1 MANKKQEFI
10 NSLQR
15 LNKNDLCN
23 LLWKVQRDKDD
34 LFVSQ
39 LNFIKW
45 LQIQID
51 GFTSELMQF
60 NDYNEGVK
68 HCLGCVARAC
78 NLYFGSDLED
88 IDSVENNILNF
99 KLITNDNDKNKKA

>member
-1 MANKKQEFI
+1 MSNPTKSDLEKMCLRLTRE
-10 NSLQR
+10 NS
-15 LNKNDLCN
+15 DLM
-23 LLWKVQRDKDD
+23 
-34 LFVSQ
+34 VSQ
-39 LNFIKW
+39 ENFIKW
-45 LQIQID
+45 VDVQIK
-51 GFTSELMQF
+51 GFTSELMQY

-99 KLITNDNDKNKKA
+99 KLITNDDDKNKKD

>member
-1 MANKKQEFI
+1 MMASKRQEFI

-23 LLWKVQRDKDD
+23 LLWKEQRDKDD

-39 LNFIKW
+39 LNFIRW
-45 LQIQID
+45 LQVQID

-68 HCLGCVARAC
+68 HCLGRVAHAC
-78 NLYFGSDLED
+78 NLYFGSELEE

-99 KLITNDNDKNKKA
+99 KLIENKKDKDK